1 MRCWVPP
8 SYFGVPS
15 KPNVCKKQENQG
27 HARAGREGKQCYGI
41 LAYKCMGGTPLCV
54 SIPSG
59 WPWVVCPADAYPHP
73 DHCVCSQPDDGLQP
87 TLQFEPEA
95 VSTCYSKTYPTGE
108 GVGFWR
114 AWWCEGSGI

>member
-1 MRCWVPP
+1 MCCWVPP
-8 SYFGVPS
+8 SYFGVPP

-27 HARAGREGKQCYGI
+27 HARAGREGEQCYGI

-73 DHCVCSQPDDGLQP
+73 DHRVCSQPDDGLQP

-95 VSTCYSKTYPTGE
+95 VSTCYSKTYPSGE

-114 AWWCEGSGI
+114 AWWCEGAGI